1 VSRWLQIWD
10 TPEYQELKEQDINFV
25 LEYFA
30 DHPPKKIL
38 DIGCGLAWE
47 SRAMQ
52 QNFGSELW
60 LMDGNGSTIWAGLED
75 NITDD
80 QYRKKQIGWR
90 GDAQNMSF
98 YNSLDT
104 LDRLLQEQGTK
115 NYHLIDANNIEI
127 DDDVKFDLIYSAI
140 SCGFHYDANTYMDL
154 IRKHSHQDTEVIFDI
169 RIRKLEQDNMH
180 IKKVLYKGK
189 KHYKCLIEFYDS
201 L

>member
-1 VSRWLQIWD
+1 MSRWLQIWD

-60 LMDGNGSTIWAGLED
+60 LMDGDSSSIWPGLEED
-75 NITDD
+75 ITDM

-90 GDAQNMSF
+90 GDAQNISF

-104 LDRLLQEQGTK
+104 LDRLLQEQGTE

-140 SCGFHYDANTYMDL
+140 SCGFHYNANTYMNL

-169 RIRKLEQDNMH
+169 RIRKLDQDNMH
-180 IKKVLYKGK
+180 IKKVLYKGE